1 MSTDNIRMTTKLKE
15 SMKQGLVVAAGCYD
29 SFTARLAEMAGFKAV
44 HLTGYGHEVA
54 QIGAPDLGLQTLTEL
69 TMQAARMAETVNIPI
84 LADIDTGFGGVLN
97 IRRTI
102 REMERAGIAGVHME
116 DQTSPKRCPT
126 LGGVTV
132 VSREEA
138 VDRIKAA
145 VDARTD
151 PDFVIVARVDAD
163 YMGFNE
169 IVERANLYLEAGADM
184 VMPMFNNLD
193 GVSYFKRTPE
203 DQMDLIRRVL
213 KKIDG
218 PTMAMGTRPPK
229 GYTVNDMAEAGY
241 SFMMFA
247 GETLTAAANA
257 VSELFDSIIKTG
269 NSITYESTHPG
280 PFDSAG
286 LTVMRAVHFD
296 KYLEFEKAHTRQLK
310 IIECD

>member
-1 MSTDNIRMTTKLKE
+1 MSTDNIRMTTKLRE

-218 PTMAMGTRPPK
+218 PTMAMGTPPPK